1 MKNLSKIASLILI
14 TGMSFGAISCKNS
27 NDKEEP
33 AEPISNE
40 MHQEGTDGSE
50 TVSKNGSNQAAANV
64 LGNYLNIK
72 NALVKDDQEAAANAG
87 GRLAESLGEFN
98 KASYSSEEQQ
108 ELTDIIEDAKEHA
121 EHISESAIAHQREH
135 FDILSKDM
143 IDMIAITGTNRK
155 LYQAYCPM
163 YNDNKGAQWLSTE
176 KEIQNPYM
184 GSKMPGCGEVQKEI

>member
-27 NDKEEP
+27 NDKDEP

-50 TVSKNGSNQAAANV
+50 KVRDGENQSAANV
-64 LGNYLNIK
+64 LSNYFDIK

-87 GRLAESLGEFN
+87 GRLAESLVEFN

-108 ELTDIIEDAKEHA
+108 ELIDIIEDAKEHA
-121 EHISESAIAHQREH
+121 EHISESPIAHQREH
-135 FDILSKDM
+135 FDILSKDL
-143 IDMIAITGTNRK
+143 IDMIAITGSNRK

-163 YNDNKGAQWLSTE
+163 YNDNKGAQWLSSE